1 MSTITVS
8 FALPDSQRGRV
19 DQPVLS
25 YECSIAVEYVQKLIR
40 IGPQEQ
46 VKERALGSAR

>member
-25 YECSIAVEYVQKLIR
+25 NECSIAVEYVQKLIR
-40 IGPQEQ
+40 SGPECQ
-46 VKERALGSAR
+46 VEERALGSAR

>member
-8 FALPDSQRGRV
+8 FALPDSQCGRV

-25 YECSIAVEYVQKLIR
+25 NECSIVGEYVQKLIR
-40 IGPQEQ
+40 SGPEEQ
-46 VKERALGSAR
+46 VKKRALGSAR

>member
-25 YECSIAVEYVQKLIR
+25 CECSISVEYVQKLIYR
-40 IGPQEQ
+40 SPEEQ
-46 VKERALGSAR
+46 VTERALGGAR